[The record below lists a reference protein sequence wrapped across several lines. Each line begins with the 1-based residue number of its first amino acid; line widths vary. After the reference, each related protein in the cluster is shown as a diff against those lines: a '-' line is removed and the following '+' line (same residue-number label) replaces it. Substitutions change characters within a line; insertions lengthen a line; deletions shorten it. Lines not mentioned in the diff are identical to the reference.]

1 MLVVVQYR
9 SFVVKLSWPC
19 TSIVLA
25 AVALLRRSYKQV
37 YYSIAISQSVT
48 GTQIDEE
55 RSSEGGQEKRRQRIC
70 RVNSLSARWFA
81 QRMFMGC
88 VRWSINHPFD
98 FTLSCVCFTPVS
110 ATGYGASI
118 LSI

>member
-1 MLVVVQYR
+1 M
-9 SFVVKLSWPC
+9 
-19 TSIVLA
+19 SIVIKLLKVCTLIA
-25 AVALLRRSYKQV
+25 LVSKALLHWNHNARELL
-37 YYSIAISQSVT
+37 AIHCAVSKSGRGSQRDAV
-48 GTQIDEE
+48 
-55 RSSEGGQEKRRQRIC
+55 EGRQEKRRQRIC